1 MRHTIFFDLDGTLLP
16 LDMEAFLEGYH
27 VRAHQS
33 GVFDLIDKDV
43 FGKAVFAMLGN
54 DGSKTN
60 EACFYEALSRM
71 ADVDPVEVE
80 AAFNHFYENG
90 FGKLKQHTRTEEKI
104 AQVIRLVQQ
113 KGYRLI
119 LATQPLFPRIA
130 TNQRI
135 AWAGL
140 SPDNF
145 EYISYYD
152 NSCYCKPNPKYFE
165 HILDHIGATADDCYM
180 VGNDVKDDMSAIG
193 FGFEGFLVLDHVVG
207 DIGKV
212 PICKKGDYSDLL
224 SFAESLP
231 QIS

>member
-16 LDMEAFLEGYH
+16 LDMDAFFEEYH
-27 VRAHQS
+27 KRAHQS
-33 GVFDLIDKDV
+33 GVFDLVDRDT
-43 FGKAVFAMLGN
+43 FGKAVYAMLEN
-54 DGSKTN
+54 DGSNTN
-60 EACFYEALSRM
+60 EACFFRALSDM
-71 ADVDPVEVE
+71 TDADPADVES
-80 AAFNHFYENG
+80 AFNHFYENG
-90 FGKLKQHTRTEEKI
+90 FGKLRAHTRMEEKI
-104 AQVIRLVQQ
+104 AHTIKIVQQ
-113 KGYRLI
+113 KGYRLV

-140 SPDNF
+140 CPNDF

-152 NSCYCKPNPKYFE
+152 NSCYCKPNPKYFA
-165 HILDHIGATADDCYM
+165 HILDHVGAAADECYM
-180 VGNDVKDDMSAIG
+180 IGNDVKDDMSAIAL
-193 FGFEGFLVLDHVVG
+193 GFEGFLVLDHAVG

-231 QIS
+231 QI